1 MIALLLHAVHPYH
14 LTAISQSALARGVV
28 LISCRSG
35 TYSVVAL
42 RCSLVYT
49 RPSLLL
55 GGALFGLCVG
65 GFPPRA
71 WLLGAPDA
79 ITGSSGAFLHFNCP
93 FYPTNIV
100 LNDVI
105 CLPVENG
112 DCGCYETP
120 CSDDVCILN
129 EWVCDGLP
137 DCSDGGDEDDCGT
150 SCDVSCG

>member
-1 MIALLLHAVHPYH
+1 MCNEKENKNH
-14 LTAISQSALARGVV
+14 
-28 LISCRSG
+28 
-35 TYSVVAL
+35 
-42 RCSLVYT
+42 
-49 RPSLLL
+49 
-55 GGALFGLCVG
+55 
-65 GFPPRA
+65 
-71 WLLGAPDA
+71 
-79 ITGSSGAFLHFNCP
+79 
-93 FYPTNIV
+93 NIV

-150 SCDVSCG
+150 SSDMCHADDTCPKAPYPMFKRIL